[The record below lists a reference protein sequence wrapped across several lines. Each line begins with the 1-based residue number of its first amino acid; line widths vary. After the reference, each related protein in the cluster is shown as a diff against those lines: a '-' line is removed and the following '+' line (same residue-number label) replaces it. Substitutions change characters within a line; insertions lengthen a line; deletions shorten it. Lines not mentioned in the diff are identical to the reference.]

1 MSHILFSVVYH
12 PPNANHHVTSNHIV
26 DNVDAVIRQHPNAG
40 IMIAGDFNRMA
51 DKPLRDLTLKQIVKV
66 ATRKTVTLDKIYTNI
81 GDWYS
86 KPVAMPG
93 IANSDHQA
101 IIVTPTFGGKCT
113 AGHPFTATVRS
124 KDRNSKI
131 LLAHQLANFDWSVL
145 YEMSSTESMV
155 EYFYDVTTSLLNE
168 YLPTYEVTRYS
179 TDKPWIT
186 DEFRRL
192 IRQRQYAWTHN
203 NMFDYHRY
211 RNSVNRLSKTLRKT
225 FYQKRIAGLRNCDSA
240 NWWKQTKLLT
250 GQASKSEL
258 LGLANTITGGDVK
271 QLANVINDSLIKV
284 SDDLKRLTSVDNC
297 LSDSDV
303 PLDECDFTIS
313 PEAVF
318 HRLEK
323 INIRKA
329 PGPDNLPNWFLRD
342 FAFALCNPLC
352 CIFNSSLQ
360 EGVVPA
366 IWKQADVVPIPKT
379 KPPKS
384 VEQDL
389 RPISLTPTLS
399 KVLESLIGRFLLN
412 SISEKFDKKQYGA
425 LKGRS
430 TSHELVD
437 ILHKWHSALDQ
448 RQSVRV
454 AFVDYAK
461 AFDHVDHRTVLNK
474 LHDLGI
480 APILLRWLAS
490 FLLDREQRVK
500 IGRVLSE
507 WARPNGGMPQG
518 TWLGPYVF
526 LALINDLS
534 SLVELHKFV
543 DDCTLSEILTA
554 SDVTI
559 MQDEID
565 SLNRWSTTNFM
576 NVNTKKTKEMLLG
589 PVRNKELK

>member
-1 MSHILFSVVYH
+1 MPRSMSHILFSVVYH

-40 IMIAGDFNRMA
+40 LMIAGDFNRMA

-81 GDWYS
+81 GDWYD

-101 IIVTPTFGGKCT
+101 IIVTPIVGGKCI
-113 AGHPFTATVRS
+113 AGHPVITTVRS
-124 KDRNSKI
+124 KDHNRKI
-131 LLAHQLANFDWSVL
+131 LLAHHLAKFDWSLL

-155 EYFYDVTTSLLNE
+155 EYFYDVTTSLLDY
-168 YLPTYEVTRYS
+168 YLPVYEVTRYS
-179 TDKPWIT
+179 TDKPWVT
-186 DEFRRL
+186 DQFRRL

-203 NMFDYHRY
+203 NMVDYRRY
-211 RNSVNRLSKTLRKT
+211 RNAVNRLSKTLRKS
-225 FYQKRIAGLRNCDSA
+225 FYQKKIAGLRNCDST

-250 GQASKSEL
+250 GQASKQPEL
-258 LGLANTITGGDVK
+258 FGLANTLTGGDVE
-271 QLANVINDSLIKV
+271 QLANVINESLTKV
-284 SDDLKRLTSVDNC
+284 SVDLKRLTSADNYVT
-297 LSDSDV
+297 DSDAS
-303 PLDECDFTIS
+303 LHDDECDFTIS

-318 HRLEK
+318 RRLEK

-412 SISEKFDKKQYGA
+412 SISDKFDKKQYGA
-425 LKGRS
+425 PQRS
-430 TSHELVD
+430 
-437 ILHKWHSALDQ
+437 
-448 RQSVRV
+448 
-454 AFVDYAK
+454 
-461 AFDHVDHRTVLNK
+461 LNK
-474 LHDLGI
+474 
-480 APILLRWLAS
+480 S
-490 FLLDREQRVK
+490 
-500 IGRVLSE
+500 
-507 WARPNGGMPQG
+507 
-518 TWLGPYVF
+518 
-526 LALINDLS
+526 
-534 SLVELHKFV
+534 
-543 DDCTLSEILTA
+543 
-554 SDVTI
+554 
-559 MQDEID
+559 
-565 SLNRWSTTNFM
+565 
-576 NVNTKKTKEMLLG
+576 
-589 PVRNKELK
+589 